1 METCAET
8 LSMRCPRCAFE
19 QEESLECRKCGLIF
33 ERYRPLGVRPA
44 GFTKA
49 APSPWRELLLGE
61 NASSPEPFSLA
72 LCALLLA
79 VLIIWGFAIM
89 WATPH
94 ETGEAPGFLHL
105 VNTPFHEAGHILF
118 RPFGALITSLGGSLG
133 QLLMPLVCC
142 LTLLLKTRD
151 PFGAGVALWWLGQ
164 NFIDI
169 APYIND
175 ARSGELMLLG
185 GNTGQ
190 GSPYGFHD
198 WEFILTELGIE
209 NWDHGIAWA
218 AHLTGAAVMVTA
230 LVWCG
235 LVLWRQY
242 RMLGASKP

>member
-1 METCAET
+1 
-8 LSMRCPRCAFE
+8 MRCPRCGCE
-19 QEESLECRKCGLIF
+19 QEQGLECRQCGLIF
-33 ERYRPLGVRPA
+33 ERYRRADVRPA
-44 GFTKA
+44 GIAVA
-49 APSPWRELLLGE
+49 APSPWRDLLLGE
-61 NASSPEPFSLA
+61 NASSPETFSLV
-72 LCALLLA
+72 LRALLLA
-79 VLIIWGFAIM
+79 ALMLWGLTIM
-89 WATPH
+89 WATPY

-142 LTLLLKTRD
+142 LALLLKTRD

-175 ARSGELMLLG
+175 ARAGELMLLG

-190 GSPYGFHD
+190 ASPYGFHD
-198 WEFILTELGIE
+198 WEFILTELGIQ

-218 AHLTGAAVMVTA
+218 AHLTGAAVMAVA

-242 RMLGASKP
+242 RASGRS

>member
-1 METCAET
+1 
-8 LSMRCPRCAFE
+8 MRCPRCAYE
-19 QEESLECRKCGLIF
+19 QEESSECRQCGLIF
-33 ERYRPLGVRPA
+33 ERYRRAGVRPA
-44 GFTKA
+44 SLTMA
-49 APSPWRELLLGE
+49 ATRPWQALLLGE
-61 NASSPEPFSLA
+61 NTSSAETFSLV
-72 LCALLLA
+72 LRALLLA
-79 VLIIWGFAIM
+79 VLILWGLTIM
-89 WATPH
+89 WATPA
-94 ETGEAPGFLHL
+94 ETGETPGFLHL

-118 RPFGALITSLGGSLG
+118 RPFGGLVTSLGGSIG

-175 ARSGELMLLG
+175 ARAGELMLLG

-209 NWDHGIAWA
+209 GWDHGIAWA
-218 AHLTGAAVMVTA
+218 AHVSGAAVMIIA
-230 LVWCG
+230 LIWGG
-235 LVLWRQY
+235 LILWRQY
-242 RMLGASKP
+242 RSPGRS